1 MKNYNLIERLWK
13 TDSHEKQTPQR
24 FARYAVMLLMLL
36 TLGVGQMWAD
46 MGFENSNNGILF
58 SRTPLGGS
66 KADYRVEHGR
76 TNSTQDAGN
85 VSALTMKEWYAK
97 LYQNEDNIWGDGHM
111 YYRIYL
117 KDSSAPGFTTSN
129 KSYYNW
135 NSWNSGWRYPTFGN
149 NSLSVNVL
157 SGLASG
163 IYYFEYY
170 FDATATSTLYCSNNS
185 SNFKVKFTIKP
196 NALTSFSVSR
206 SGYSAGSGTNDDPY
220 IIACGGSLTL
230 TASGSGGTSDANSSI
245 KYKYGSDDWTTS
257 SKTIS
262 NITSTTKQSITVK
275 GARRHNSQDLG
286 SDESSVTIYYK
297 AETTYSVSISS
308 GSPSSVQ
315 AGANYTTPTI
325 TASNVTGY
333 HFDHWS
339 ISGNAN
345 VASTTTSPT
354 TVTATSTGATI
365 TANYEPNTYTI
376 TLDDNGSYQ
385 GDGSATATYD
395 NGTLTDFS
403 HASRTGW
410 SPSGYYTGASDG
422 TMVIDAGGNLVASV
436 AGYTDASGN
445 WTRAADTKLYARWVQ
460 AYAVLYNANGGTGT
474 TTDASSPYAPG
485 ADVTVLGNSFTRTGY
500 TFTGWNTAYDG
511 SGNPYAAGAKIEDID
526 ANVTLY
532 AQWTE
537 NLTTVTVGVNPSNSG
552 TLTLDASAFTPGN
565 TTTAGVTTSH
575 TVVTTAQP
583 GYKFSSWGT
592 TGNATGTSST
602 NTYTLK
608 GNGSG
613 STGSLTAN
621 FSRLYAYVQ
630 GRFQVK
636 DAARSTTTTTY
647 GSGGQWSDES
657 TNIQMD
663 YDNTNHRFI
672 LHTHM
677 TPSELTANHGTGCL
691 DCKPYFFIKTS
702 TSNSSLAGVTSYK
715 CTASGATLVSTGS
728 ANGATVSSSGS
739 NTLRFNSSTTS
750 GYAVVYFD
758 QSKIW
763 YELEY
768 RLQYNANGGSG
779 TAPTGANGN
788 NSYHATSTTAATNTF
803 TARAYY
809 TFGGWNTAQ
818 YITGTNYAAGAS
830 VPMTANTTLYAKW
843 TRSVTLNQ
851 EDATTTGST
860 SVTGTYNCA
869 TLPAITNPKKTG
881 YEFGGWYTETAG
893 NGNLVINTSGQLQT
907 SKFHWTDASGRF
919 DRTTE
924 KAAADLYAKW
934 TQTVTLNANT
944 GNHGSGSN
952 TTATIVY
959 KATAKSSITHC
970 TPATGYHLEGYYT
983 AATDGVKVLNAD
995 GSFASSAVT
1004 DYITDGKWTKAGAT
1018 MLYAHYEPNTYDVI
1032 LDVNGATTGS
1042 NQTVVATFDAA
1053 MPTTQKTS
1061 GDAITAPS
1069 KTGYTFGGYYA
1080 NTNGTGTQYYTNALA
1095 SNHMW
1100 DVDND
1105 GQHIYAKWTA
1115 NPYTITLTQSGETGY
1130 GSAGTASVT
1139 ATYDAA
1145 LPTISSL
1152 PTAANGYAFMGY
1164 FTGHNGEGTQ
1174 YYDATGTKLVATYT
1188 TADALELFAYF
1199 KKAEITDVEL
1209 NETMFD
1215 PVAAGDEGYVV
1226 ANPTIAPNPTGDHII
1241 CWELLYDNDN
1251 PVTGHDAIADPD
1263 GSHLNRIKFSIAG
1276 LAAGGYK
1283 IRTTLRTGSSCAGGT
1298 LLDTRVTTFQIANA
1312 FTVTVEYKDSEG
1324 NTIAASTTSPGKAL
1338 ESTDI
1343 TAPDLIGYT
1352 FSTWQ
1357 LGEGMSTEEA
1367 LTTETDFS
1375 YKTTFNST
1383 LTAVYTKKRM
1393 IYFNNTL
1400 GWKSVY
1406 VYFYKNDSYWENGD
1420 KKRGSGSKTTSIWT
1434 DTPYELGKH
1443 GQMQPVSEGSNIYY
1457 FDAEAEGVPSSYDD
1471 VVFTEDSQHD
1481 YEFFYRTNAVRR
1493 GDYKSSLPMFVPVPK
1508 TEQTADVHNET
1519 NYYNHGCWMNYP
1531 NNTGYVLH
1539 IYNSKTYGA
1548 SDELM
1553 SIPFEYTADKTMPMS
1568 LTVELAGGKEYG
1580 FEIHRADG
1588 KKYGTDTKVMKNGD
1602 SGDDGTGWALAENK
1616 RTGLLTSVAGDYTF
1630 TLNYGNS
1637 GGYNFL
1643 AGVHYPVAAN
1653 DYRVVYNDRVAW
1665 SQGTAHSASWYHPSR
1680 AIEKKDG
1687 AEDIVSFYVSKEDGA
1702 SASMKFQYASSVSG
1716 EGVVTW
1722 SDVDGGSI
1730 SLSDITE
1737 SGVYNFYL
1745 SQAAGSITVDSIR
1758 PYTGQYY
1765 IRSQAVTGGWDN
1777 YRVGSDHKM
1786 TYSEFSESAANTFG
1800 EKFSHYKAKWCP
1812 RNTNIAFTIANDY
1825 SMCITDTLKQD
1836 VGNPYNNTDAD
1847 GKLNND
1853 GNDGHSGSNAYLDP
1867 NSANVRFMWNRKTNK
1882 ISRAYVAS
1890 STSTEARFLVLQG
1903 SGTANANIFDENGSA
1918 LSANSPGTN
1927 ATLLRDDQNWI
1938 YEITVQ
1944 ANPSALVKLYANYKG
1959 QKQYFRGTS
1968 DAGFVKGTSAVEL
1981 LGGTSSP
1988 SKYSVRVVYDFKT
2001 NRLVTAW
2008 QPTGSTEEING
2019 VLNINA
2025 DVMVI
2030 RSHHEPAQCITFAN
2044 DESALNG
2051 VKTVYGVMQFN
2062 RWILNNREHP
2072 EDDTPEHCE
2081 DAVAIAT
2088 YHRPLAIGDQKSI
2101 YERSHYY
2108 ISFPFDVRLSDVF
2121 GFGQYWNEWYIEWY
2135 DGLTRAKNGY
2145 WIDSPSN
2152 WKYVTPEEK
2161 DTFVLKANQGYIL
2174 GLDMDYMQATDFTFW
2189 SNKNTTIEL
2198 YFPSTVSLETLKSTQ
2213 VTIPALNTIEGDPYR
2228 CTINREN
2235 GDDGDRRIKDSY
2247 WRCIG
2252 VPSFNMYN
2260 SALEDREGNTIE
2272 WKDNYEWKE
2281 DDAAFPFIYLWNKAD
2296 NTITPQA
2303 TSEFSFQPMHAYL
2316 VQNGGVIVWTAVSAK
2331 PSSIVARQRN
2341 TEPEEYNWRLELQ
2354 QNNQMIDRTYIRMKD
2369 LESVTDGFDF
2379 GQDMSKEFNKKRS
2392 AIFSFI
2398 GTEKVA
2404 ANSMT
2409 VHTDQTTIVPL
2420 GLDIKSAGEYV
2431 ISLPEGTNGVGV
2443 VLVDSITGTR
2453 TNLGLMDYEVSLT
2466 AGKIDNRFF
2475 LEISPIV
2482 QTPTDIEAVSDQHSA
2497 VRKVMIDGI
2506 LYIVKDGQVFDARG
2520 SRVK

>member
-1 MKNYNLIERLWK
+1 MKKINLIERLW
-13 TDSHEKQTPQR
+13 TDSHEKQKPQR
-24 FARYAVMLLMLL
+24 FARYAVMLIMLL

-46 MGFENSNNGILF
+46 DKGFYEVYMVYDKNGNEYSYTYNGSNGSMDLGTITSSFKIKKMYLKVWDTWGDQAFEAGSSGLGYKTQSGSDTDYKANNRTSKSDNNYELQHTNMNLTIASNTNPSGNYTFTHWWFADGTWTDTYYLKNSSSNCAFTYKILPPAVK
-58 SRTPLGGS
+58 SGTV
-66 KADYRVEHGR
+66 A
-76 TNSTQDAGN
+76 
-85 VSALTMKEWYAK
+85 VSAT
-97 LYQNEDNIWGDGHM
+97 NT
-111 YYRIYL
+111 
-117 KDSSAPGFTTSN
+117 APGSGTGLTSGSPIILISGMASQLTITATQNHTDANSALWCKFGDNSYSSTTTYNIASGTTTSN
-129 KSYYNW
+129 QTIALKVKY
-135 NSWNSGWRYPTFGN
+135 RN
-149 NSLSVNVL
+149 NS
-157 SGLASG
+157 ASLDG
-163 IYYFEYY
+163 AE
-170 FDATATSTLYCSNNS
+170 
-185 SNFKVKFTIKP
+185 
-196 NALTSFSVSR
+196 
-206 SGYSAGSGTNDDPY
+206 TN
-220 IIACGGSLTL
+220 T
-230 TASGSGGTSDANSSI
+230 
-245 KYKYGSDDWTTS
+245 
-257 SKTIS
+257 
-262 NITSTTKQSITVK
+262 
-275 GARRHNSQDLG
+275 
-286 SDESSVTIYYK
+286 TIYYK
-297 AETTYSVSISS
+297 WAAPAPAIVLTSVTPSTSIVAGNDITLVGTRANSSNTISFQYTTNDGSTWTDITPKTSSLSSNVLTATWTVPDAHEATQTFKFRAKLAEATPIYSDKSSGVTVYNTKTIHVKNSNNWGSMYVYAWDGSGNITSSWHGNTGDTKTGGFSCTSAGGQWWDVVITSRTTGFILNGGGSGDANQTVDLTYSTYTHDRCLAVGTGS
-308 GSPSSVQ
+308 GKKSLSNTAATCPSAPSVTTAAATSVGATSVQFNASSVS
-315 AGANYTTPTI
+315 ANNDAITDYGFKWGTTSACSGGTV
-325 TASNVTGY
+325 TASNL
-333 HFDHWS
+333 S
-339 ISGNAN
+339 
-345 VASTTTSPT
+345 STTFSATKNSLTNGTTYYFKAYATNGQGTTYGDPVSVRTKFIT
-354 TVTATSTGATI
+354 TVTLNPQGGENGTTEVTATEGSSMPTGKVAPTKWGYDFGGYYASAGGSGTKYYNANMSSAHNWNVAASTATI
-365 TANYEPNTYTI
+365 HAYWTAKSCTINLNNEGADSGKEGTTSVSTTYNTNTNLTSYISCPTKTGWKFQGYWSNTNGNGVQVIAADGSWISTVSGYMYE
-376 TLDDNGSYQ
+376 GKWVA
-385 GDGSATATYD
+385 DGSATLYAYWVKASTYTFRYGTSGSED
-395 NGTLTDFS
+395 WNGTAFTQVDATTIWQIEDFTIPNKPNFYVGYEGLFYESGLGTGATKSKSVTRAWTDAPAEVS
-403 HASRTGW
+403 GTYQGQMVLLPAGPTAGAIGQATGATGTLKIY
-410 SPSGYYTGASDG
+410 SDSKNHNLYVGFEPSGYGVTRASG
-422 TMVIDAGGNLVASV
+422 TLPFVNSSGTWRETNVVTLNSS
-436 AGYTDASGN
+436 DASGN
-445 WTRAADTKLYARWVQ
+445 
-460 AYAVLYNANGGTGT
+460 
-474 TTDASSPYAPG
+474 
-485 ADVTVLGNSFTRTGY
+485 
-500 TFTGWNTAYDG
+500 
-511 SGNPYAAGAKIEDID
+511 
-526 ANVTLY
+526 
-532 AQWTE
+532 
-537 NLTTVTVGVNPSNSG
+537 
-552 TLTLDASAFTPGN
+552 
-565 TTTAGVTTSH
+565 
-575 TVVTTAQP
+575 
-583 GYKFSSWGT
+583 
-592 TGNATGTSST
+592 
-602 NTYTLK
+602 
-608 GNGSG
+608 
-613 STGSLTAN
+613 
-621 FSRLYAYVQ
+621 
-630 GRFQVK
+630 FQVK
-636 DAARSTTTTTY
+636 LKTSSSYVATSHGAAEAASAVNGRKITGDADIAN
-647 GSGGQWSDES
+647 GKKGVF
-657 TNIQMD
+657 QMWTD
-663 YDNTNHRFI
+663 A
-672 LHTHM
+672 
-677 TPSELTANHGTGCL
+677 TANNFG
-691 DCKPYFFIKTS
+691 
-702 TSNSSLAGVTSYK
+702 
-715 CTASGATLVSTGS
+715 
-728 ANGATVSSSGS
+728 
-739 NTLRFNSSTTS
+739 LRFVTVHDVTFNMQ
-750 GYAVVYFD
+750 GYGAAISNYTDVRYN
-758 QSKIW
+758 SKI
-763 YELEY
+763 
-768 RLQYNANGGSG
+768 S
-779 TAPTGANGN
+779 APDAPSQTG
-788 NSYHATSTTAATNTF
+788 
-803 TARAYY
+803 Y
-809 TFGGWNTAQ
+809 TFGGWYKEPACTNAWDFGSDVVTA
-818 YITGTNYAAGAS
+818 A
-830 VPMTANTTLYAKW
+830 TTLYAKW
-843 TRSVTLNQ
+843 TPN
-851 EDATTTGST
+851 
-860 SVTGTYNCA
+860 TY
-869 TLPAITNPKKTG
+869 
-881 YEFGGWYTETAG
+881 
-893 NGNLVINTSGQLQT
+893 
-907 SKFHWTDASGRF
+907 
-919 DRTTE
+919 
-924 KAAADLYAKW
+924 
-934 TQTVTLNANT
+934 TVTLDQQ
-944 GNHGSGSN
+944 SG
-952 TTATIVY
+952 
-959 KATAKSSITHC
+959 
-970 TPATGYHLEGYYT
+970 ATGYG
-983 AATDGVKVLNAD
+983 ANGD
-995 GSFASSAVT
+995 GSLT
-1004 DYITDGKWTKAGAT
+1004 
-1018 MLYAHYEPNTYDVI
+1018 
-1032 LDVNGATTGS
+1032 
-1042 NQTVVATFDAA
+1042 ATFDAA
-1053 MPTTQKTS
+1053 FS
-1061 GDAITAPS
+1061 
-1069 KTGYTFGGYYA
+1069 
-1080 NTNGTGTQYYTNALA
+1080 
-1095 SNHMW
+1095 
-1100 DVDND
+1100 
-1105 GQHIYAKWTA
+1105 
-1115 NPYTITLTQSGETGY
+1115 
-1130 GSAGTASVT
+1130 SATM
-1139 ATYDAA
+1139 
-1145 LPTISSL
+1145 

-1164 FTGHNGEGTQ
+1164 WSAAGGTGTQ
-1174 YYDATGTKLVATYT
+1174 FTDASGNLLANIDSYSDASGNWIYDGDDLTLYAYY
-1188 TADALELFAYF
+1188 

-1241 CWELLYDNDN
+1241 CWELLYDNNN
-1251 PVTGHDAIADPD
+1251 PVTGHNPIADPD
-1263 GSHLNRIKFSIAG
+1263 VSHPNRIKFSIAG

-1367 LTTETDFS
+1367 LTTKTDFS
-1375 YKTTFNST
+1375 YTTTFNST

-1400 GWKSVY
+1400 GWESVY
-1406 VYFYKNDSYWENGD
+1406 VYFYSGGYWDNST
-1420 KKRGSGSKTTSIWT
+1420 GSGAKTGGS
-1434 DTPYELGKH
+1434 YGGKY
-1443 GQMQPVSEGSNIYY
+1443 GQMTPIAPGSKIYY
-1457 FDAEAEGVPSSYDD
+1457 FDAEAASVDASYTTVSFSELDQNGYEHFAQTASVNNK
-1471 VVFTEDSQHD
+1471 VV
-1481 YEFFYRTNAVRR
+1481 YRT
-1493 GDYKSSLPMFVPVPK
+1493 DYNSTKLPMYVPLV
-1508 TEQTADVHNET
+1508 TEPVQKNSNLAD
-1519 NYYNHGCWMNYP
+1519 YYNEGYWMNYP
-1531 NNTGYVLH
+1531 ENTGYVLH

-1548 SDELM
+1548 SDGLM

-1580 FEIHRADG
+1580 FEIHRADS
-1588 KKYGTDTKVMKNGD
+1588 KIYGTDTKVMKNGD

-1687 AEDIVSFYVSKEDGA
+1687 AEDIVSFYVSKEVGA

-1836 VGNPYNNTDAD
+1836 VGNPYSNTDAE
-1847 GKLNND
+1847 GTLNND
-1853 GNDGHSGSNAYLDP
+1853 GDGGHSGSNAYLDP

-1903 SGTANANIFDENGSA
+1903 SGTANANIFDGNGDA
-1918 LSANSPGTN
+1918 LSADPPGAN

-1959 QKQYFRGTS
+1959 QTQYFRGTS
-1968 DAGFVKGTSAVEL
+1968 AAGFVKGTSAVEL
-1981 LGGTSSP
+1981 LGGTSSS

-2019 VLNINA
+2019 ELDINA

-2072 EDDTPEHCE
+2072 EDDTPEHCA
-2081 DAVAIAT
+2081 DLSAIAT
-2088 YHRPLAIGDQKSI
+2088 HHRPLAIGDQKSI

-2108 ISFPFDVRLSDVF
+2108 ISFPFDVKLSDVF

-2174 GLDMDYMQATDFTFW
+2174 GLDMDYMQATDFSFW

-2252 VPSFNMYN
+2252 VPSFNIYN
-2260 SALEDREGNTIE
+2260 SALKDGAGNMIE

-2316 VQNGGVIVWTAVSAK
+2316 VQNGGEIVWTAVSAK

-2392 AIFSFI
+2392 AIYSFI

-2482 QTPTDIEAVSDQHSA
+2482 QTPTDVEAVSDQHSA

>member
-1 MKNYNLIERLWK
+1 M
-13 TDSHEKQTPQR
+13 S
-24 FARYAVMLLMLL
+24 
-36 TLGVGQMWAD
+36 AD
-46 MGFENSNNGILF
+46 
-58 SRTPLGGS
+58 
-66 KADYRVEHGR
+66 
-76 TNSTQDAGN
+76 
-85 VSALTMKEWYAK
+85 
-97 LYQNEDNIWGDGHM
+97 
-111 YYRIYL
+111 RI
-117 KDSSAPGFTTSN
+117 
-129 KSYYNW
+129 
-135 NSWNSGWRYPTFGN
+135 
-149 NSLSVNVL
+149 
-157 SGLASG
+157 
-163 IYYFEYY
+163 
-170 FDATATSTLYCSNNS
+170 
-185 SNFKVKFTIKP
+185 
-196 NALTSFSVSR
+196 
-206 SGYSAGSGTNDDPY
+206 
-220 IIACGGSLTL
+220 
-230 TASGSGGTSDANSSI
+230 
-245 KYKYGSDDWTTS
+245 
-257 SKTIS
+257 
-262 NITSTTKQSITVK
+262 
-275 GARRHNSQDLG
+275 
-286 SDESSVTIYYK
+286 
-297 AETTYSVSISS
+297 
-308 GSPSSVQ
+308 
-315 AGANYTTPTI
+315 
-325 TASNVTGY
+325 
-333 HFDHWS
+333 
-339 ISGNAN
+339 
-345 VASTTTSPT
+345 
-354 TVTATSTGATI
+354 
-365 TANYEPNTYTI
+365 
-376 TLDDNGSYQ
+376 
-385 GDGSATATYD
+385 
-395 NGTLTDFS
+395 
-403 HASRTGW
+403 
-410 SPSGYYTGASDG
+410 
-422 TMVIDAGGNLVASV
+422 
-436 AGYTDASGN
+436 
-445 WTRAADTKLYARWVQ
+445 
-460 AYAVLYNANGGTGT
+460 
-474 TTDASSPYAPG
+474 
-485 ADVTVLGNSFTRTGY
+485 
-500 TFTGWNTAYDG
+500 
-511 SGNPYAAGAKIEDID
+511 
-526 ANVTLY
+526 
-532 AQWTE
+532 
-537 NLTTVTVGVNPSNSG
+537 
-552 TLTLDASAFTPGN
+552 
-565 TTTAGVTTSH
+565 
-575 TVVTTAQP
+575 
-583 GYKFSSWGT
+583 
-592 TGNATGTSST
+592 
-602 NTYTLK
+602 
-608 GNGSG
+608 
-613 STGSLTAN
+613 
-621 FSRLYAYVQ
+621 
-630 GRFQVK
+630 
-636 DAARSTTTTTY
+636 
-647 GSGGQWSDES
+647 
-657 TNIQMD
+657 
-663 YDNTNHRFI
+663 
-672 LHTHM
+672 
-677 TPSELTANHGTGCL
+677 
-691 DCKPYFFIKTS
+691 
-702 TSNSSLAGVTSYK
+702 
-715 CTASGATLVSTGS
+715 
-728 ANGATVSSSGS
+728 
-739 NTLRFNSSTTS
+739 
-750 GYAVVYFD
+750 
-758 QSKIW
+758 
-763 YELEY
+763 
-768 RLQYNANGGSG
+768 
-779 TAPTGANGN
+779 
-788 NSYHATSTTAATNTF
+788 
-803 TARAYY
+803 
-809 TFGGWNTAQ
+809 
-818 YITGTNYAAGAS
+818 
-830 VPMTANTTLYAKW
+830 LYAKW
-843 TRSVTLNQ
+843 NRSVTLDQ
-851 EDATTTGST
+851 QDATTSGST
-860 SVTGTYNCA
+860 SVTATWNCS
-869 TLPAITNPKKTG
+869 TLPTINNPEKTG
-881 YEFGGWYTETAG
+881 YDFGGWYTETAG
-893 NGNLVINTSGQLQT
+893 NGNIIINTSGQLQANKT
-907 SKFHWTDASGRF
+907 NWTVSGGKFQRTPSSDAS
-919 DRTTE
+919 E
-924 KAAADLYAKW
+924 SKPLYAKW
-934 TQTVTLNANT
+934 TQTVTLNANLA
-944 GNHGSGSN
+944 NHGSGDN
-952 TTATIVY
+952 TSATIVY
-959 KATAKSSITHC
+959 KATAKTSITHC

-1004 DYITDGKWTKAGAT
+1004 DYITDGKWTKAGET
-1018 MLYAHYEPNTYDVI
+1018 TLYAHYEPNTYDVI
-1032 LDVNGATTGS
+1032 LDVNGATSGS
-1042 NQTVVATFDAA
+1042 NQTVTATFDAA
-1053 MPTTQKTS
+1053 MPTVCSDGTTPL
-1061 GDAITAPS
+1061 AAPS
-1069 KTGYTFGGYYA
+1069 KTGYTFGGYWT
-1080 NTNGTGTQYYTNALA
+1080 NTTGTGTQYYTNALA
-1095 SNHMW
+1095 SNHVW

-1115 NPYTITLTQSGETGY
+1115 NPYTITLTQSTETGY
-1130 GSAGTASVT
+1130 GSAGTASVS
-1139 ATYDAA
+1139 ATFDAA
-1145 LPTISSL
+1145 LPTIASL

-1164 FTGHNGEGTQ
+1164 YTDHDGEGTQ
-1174 YYDATGTKLVATYT
+1174 YYGADGAKIVASYT
-1188 TADALELFAYF
+1188 TADNLELFAYF

-1209 NETMFD
+1209 NKTMFD
-1215 PVAAGDEGYVV
+1215 PVAAGDVGYVV

-1298 LLDTRVTTFQIANA
+1298 LLDTRITTFQIANA
-1312 FTVTVEYKDSEG
+1312 FTVTVEYKDNEG

-1367 LTTETDFS
+1367 LSTKTDFS
-1375 YKTTFNST
+1375 YTTTFNST

-1400 GWKSVY
+1400 GWSSVY
-1406 VYFYKNDSYWENGD
+1406 VYFYKNDSYWQTVSPYN
-1420 KKRGSGSKTTSIWT
+1420 GSGANTTYSWT
-1434 DTPYELGKH
+1434 DTPYSEGLH
-1443 GQMQPVSEGSNIYY
+1443 GQMLPVSEGSNIYY

-1471 VVFTEDSQHD
+1471 VVFTEADQHGEGYFKD
-1481 YEFFYRTNAVRR
+1481 TKAVRR
-1493 GDYKSSLPMFVPVPK
+1493 GDYKTSLPMFVPV
-1508 TEQTADVHNET
+1508 EQTPEVHNKT
-1519 NYYNHGCWMNYP
+1519 DYYNKGCWMNYP
-1531 NNTGYVLH
+1531 ENTGYVLH
-1539 IYNSKTYGA
+1539 IYNSKTFGA
-1548 SDELM
+1548 SDGLM
-1553 SIPFEYTADKTMPMS
+1553 SIPFEYNEDKTMPMS

-1665 SQGTAHSASWYHPSR
+1665 SLGSAHDASWYHPSR

-1687 AEDIVSFYVSKEDGA
+1687 AEDIVSFYVSKEVGA
-1702 SASMKFQYASSVSG
+1702 SASMKFQYAYAVDG
-1716 EGVVTW
+1716 EGVVDW
-1722 SDVDGGSI
+1722 RDVAGGSI
-1730 SLSDITE
+1730 DLSDIEE

-1765 IRSQAVTGGWDN
+1765 IRSQAITGGWDN

-1786 TYSEFSESAANTFG
+1786 TYSEFSESTANTFG

-1836 VGNPYNNTDAD
+1836 VGNPYSNTDAD

-1903 SGTANANIFDENGSA
+1903 SGTANANIFDENGSD
-1918 LSANSPGTN
+1918 LSANPPGAN

-1944 ANPSALVKLYANYKG
+1944 ANPSALVKLYATYKG
-1959 QKQYFRGTS
+1959 IRQYFRGTS

-1981 LGGTSSP
+1981 LGGTSSS

-2019 VLNINA
+2019 VLDINA
-2025 DVMVI
+2025 DVMVV
-2030 RSHHEPAQCITFAN
+2030 RSHHESAQCITFAN
-2044 DESALNG
+2044 DESALTG

-2072 EDDTPEHCE
+2072 EDDTPEHCA
-2081 DAVAIAT
+2081 DASAIAT

-2108 ISFPFDVRLSDVF
+2108 ISFPFDVKLSDVF

-2135 DGLTRAKNGY
+2135 DGLSRAQNGY

-2152 WKYVTPEEK
+2152 WKYVEPEEK
-2161 DTFVLKANQGYIL
+2161 DNFVLKANQGYIL

-2198 YFPSTVSLETLKSTQ
+2198 YFPSTVTLETLKSTE

-2260 SALEDREGNTIE
+2260 SALEDGEGNMIE
-2272 WKDNYEWKE
+2272 WKDDYEWKE

-2316 VQNGGVIVWTAVSAK
+2316 VQNGGAIVWTAVSAK

-2404 ANSMT
+2404 ANSMP

-2466 AGKIDNRFF
+2466 AGKIDNRFL

-2482 QTPTDIEAVSDQHSA
+2482 QTPTDVEEVTGDGLQVTGA
-2497 VRKVMIDGI
+2497 RKVIIDQKM
-2506 LYIVKDGQVFDARG
+2506 YIIKDGKIYDAQGRQV
-2520 SRVK
+2520 K

>member
-1 MKNYNLIERLWK
+1 MKNYNLIERLGK
-13 TDSHEKQTPQR
+13 TDSHEKQSPQR
-24 FARYAVMLLMLL
+24 FTRYAAMLIMLL
-36 TLGVGQMWAD
+36 TLGVGQMWA
-46 MGFENSNNGILF
+46 GAGLYEVYFE
-58 SRTPLGGS
+58 
-66 KADYRVEHGR
+66 Y
-76 TNSTQDAGN
+76 
-85 VSALTMKEWYAK
+85 
-97 LYQNEDNIWGDGHM
+97 
-111 YYRIYL
+111 
-117 KDSSAPGFTTSN
+117 
-129 KSYYNW
+129 SYN
-135 NSWNSGWRYPTFGN
+135 GN
-149 NSLSVNVL
+149 NSSATYTSSTSSTQTIALGTLTADFKIKSMYPKVWKDG
-157 SGLASG
+157 SGNICGCLVEYYIDSDKEKTGFSYDKSLGGNNHQWKNTTSWTVASYNSGASG
-163 IYYFEYY
+163 SYTFWYRFK
-170 FDATATSTLYCSNNS
+170 AWGSSSSS
-185 SNFKVKFTIKP
+185 SNCGDNTYYIPTGGVKNKFTYNIAP
-196 NALTSFSVSR
+196 PAISSFSVAET
-206 SGYSAGSGTNDDPY
+206 GYLSGSGTSEDPY
-220 IIACGGSLTL
+220 IIPYNGTLTL
-230 TASGSGGTSDANSSI
+230 TVSGSKGRTDANSTI
-245 KYKYGSDDWTTS
+245 KYWKNSGS
-257 SKTIS
+257 KQNS
-262 NITSTTKQSITVK
+262 NVLTVTGITSTTKASVVVHAQCINNDDSSLTGAESTKTVYYK
-275 GARRHNSQDLG
+275 SEAAYNVTAASGGHG
-286 SDESSVTIYYK
+286 SVTPTS
-297 AETTYSVSISS
+297 ATMMGTTS
-308 GSPSSVQ
+308 GGNIM
-315 AGANYTTPTI
+315 ATP
-325 TASNVTGY
+325 NTGY
-333 HFDHWS
+333 DFTSWA
-339 ISGNAN
+339 ITSGGGYFGSTGTATT
-345 VASTTTSPT
+345 STTANTKFRPSAST
-354 TVTATSTGATI
+354 TVTATFTAKTTTVTLNANAPGGQTVTGGGT
-365 TANYEPNTYTI
+365 TV
-376 TLDDNGSYQ
+376 
-385 GDGSATATYD
+385 TATYD
-395 NGTLTDFS
+395 ATLPSFSALSCTGGYALKGYYDNTSGGNKIINADGSFNSNSGTWNRLDGASLALYAQWSLDRTLTYDGNTN
-403 HASRTGW
+403 TGG
-410 SPSGYYTGASDG
+410 SVPADPAVYSNGAS
-422 TMVIDAGGNLVASV
+422 
-436 AGYTDASGN
+436 
-445 WTRAADTKLYARWVQ
+445 
-460 AYAVLYNANGGTGT
+460 
-474 TTDASSPYAPG
+474 
-485 ADVTVLGNSFTRTGY
+485 VTVLGNTNSLVKNGY
-500 TFTGWNTAYDG
+500 TFTGWNTAANG
-511 SGNPYAAGAKIEDID
+511 SGASYSAGDNITM
-526 ANVTLY
+526 NGNYTLF

-537 NLTTVTVGVNPSNSG
+537 NITAVTISASPAGTGTFTVGGVSGTSASVGVTTTAAIVATPATDFQFTSWATTNCSVSPTNNATTTLTGDGSSATG
-552 TLTLDASAFTPGN
+552 TLTATFTENVASGWYLGGTDFGN
-565 TTTAGVTTSH
+565 SWATSNTAYPLNKKYRGMEGVFYCQGT
-575 TVVTTAQP
+575 VTTAAYDCLHNGATRYRPTSNTTFNGAGWSNKISLSSTTADANYRFKTAGTYYIIADTRGATPVIWYETSEPTRFNYHSVNVTGVENAKGTCKVTLGSTSGFETSRFANGETFYVTITGVSGYIPTITIGGTPTTWWKEQATYTASGTMSTSDVAVTISYTPTRAVTFAMTTGCNSLSATGPSSTAVTTGTKVKDGTVIRFAQTNSTGYTFSKWYSNTTGTSGTQYSASSSAYDLTISSSAYTIYPLYTENMTTVNLVASPTGKGTFTSGEAVSSVSAGVATKPTVTAVP
-583 GYKFSSWGT
+583 GTGYHLAGTIWSESSDYISLSSATNAATTITATGT
-592 TGNATGTSST
+592 TGNTADLTATFTP
-602 NTYTLK
+602 NTYTVHFHR
-608 GNGSG
+608 NGG
-613 STGSLTAN
+613 AGDVVEQNFTYDVAQNLTAN
-621 FSRLYAYVQ
+621 TYTKTGYNFAGWATAADGSVVYA
-630 GRFQVK
+630 
-636 DAARSTTTTTY
+636 
-647 GSGGQWSDES
+647 DEANVSNLTS
-657 TNIQMD
+657 TN
-663 YDNTNHRFI
+663 N
-672 LHTHM
+672 
-677 TPSELTANHGTGCL
+677 GT
-691 DCKPYFFIKTS
+691 F
-702 TSNSSLAGVTSYK
+702 
-715 CTASGATLVSTGS
+715 
-728 ANGATVSSSGS
+728 
-739 NTLRFNSSTTS
+739 
-750 GYAVVYFD
+750 
-758 QSKIW
+758 
-763 YELEY
+763 
-768 RLQYNANGGSG
+768 
-779 TAPTGANGN
+779 
-788 NSYHATSTTAATNTF
+788 H
-803 TARAYY
+803 
-809 TFGGWNTAQ
+809 
-818 YITGTNYAAGAS
+818 
-830 VPMTANTTLYAKW
+830 LYAKW
-843 TRSVTLNQ
+843 T
-851 EDATTTGST
+851 
-860 SVTGTYNCA
+860 
-869 TLPAITNPKKTG
+869 PK
-881 YEFGGWYTETAG
+881 
-893 NGNLVINTSGQLQT
+893 
-907 SKFHWTDASGRF
+907 
-919 DRTTE
+919 
-924 KAAADLYAKW
+924 
-934 TQTVTLNANT
+934 
-944 GNHGSGSN
+944 
-952 TTATIVY
+952 TATITY
-959 KATAKSSITHC
+959 SQSG
-970 TPATGYHLEGYYT
+970 TGYSTGGQSTTKT
-983 AATDGVKVLNAD
+983 A
-995 GSFASSAVT
+995 
-1004 DYITDGKWTKAGAT
+1004 
-1018 MLYAHYEPNTYDVI
+1018 TY
-1032 LDVNGATTGS
+1032 
-1042 NQTVVATFDAA
+1042 DAA
-1053 MPTTQKTS
+1053 MPTT
-1061 GDAITAPS
+1061 
-1069 KTGYTFGGYYA
+1069 
-1080 NTNGTGTQYYTNALA
+1080 
-1095 SNHMW
+1095 
-1100 DVDND
+1100 
-1105 GQHIYAKWTA
+1105 
-1115 NPYTITLTQSGETGY
+1115 
-1130 GSAGTASVT
+1130 
-1139 ATYDAA
+1139 
-1145 LPTISSL
+1145 IST
-1152 PTAANGYAFMGY
+1152 PTAANGWAFLGY
-1164 FTGHNGEGTQ
+1164 YDALEPLGTQ
-1174 YYDATGTKLVATYT
+1174 YYNADGTSARTWDKEDASVTLY
-1188 TADALELFAYF
+1188 AYF

-1241 CWELLYDNDN
+1241 CWELLYDNNN

-1298 LLDTRVTTFQIANA
+1298 LLDTRVTKFQIANA

-1367 LTTETDFS
+1367 LTIKTDFS

-1400 GWKSVY
+1400 GWESVY
-1406 VYFYKNDSYWENGD
+1406 VYFYKNDSYWETSGS
-1420 KKRGSGSKTTSIWT
+1420 KRGSGSKTTSTWT

-1471 VVFTEDSQHD
+1471 VVFTEDSQHN
-1481 YEFFYRTNAVRR
+1481 YEFFHKTNAVRR
-1493 GDYKSSLPMFVPVPK
+1493 GDYKTSLPMFVPVPK

-1531 NNTGYVLH
+1531 ENTGYVLH

-1580 FEIHRADG
+1580 FEIHRADS
-1588 KKYGTDTKVMKNGD
+1588 KKYGTNTKVMKNGD
-1602 SGDDGTGWALAENK
+1602 SGDNGTGWALAENQ

-1665 SQGTAHSASWYHPSR
+1665 SLGSAHDASWYHPSR

-1687 AEDIVSFYVSKEDGA
+1687 AEDIVSFYVSKEVGA

-1836 VGNPYNNTDAD
+1836 VGNPYGNTDAD

-1853 GNDGHSGSNAYLDP
+1853 GNPSHDGSNAYLDP
-1867 NSANVRFMWNRKTNK
+1867 YSANVRFMWNRKTNK

-1903 SGTANANIFDENGSA
+1903 SGTANANIFGENGSD
-1918 LSANSPGTN
+1918 LSADPPGAN

-1959 QKQYFRGTS
+1959 KTQYFRGTS

-1981 LGGTSSP
+1981 LGGTSSS

-2008 QPTGSTEEING
+2008 QPTGATQEIDG
-2019 VLNINA
+2019 VLDINA

-2044 DESALNG
+2044 DESALTG

-2072 EDDTPEHCE
+2072 EDDTPEHCA
-2081 DAVAIAT
+2081 DASAIAS

-2108 ISFPFDVRLSDVF
+2108 ISFPFDVKLSDVF

-2161 DTFVLKANQGYIL
+2161 DNFVLKANQGYIL
-2174 GLDMDYMQATDFTFW
+2174 GLDMDYMQATDFSFW
-2189 SNKNTTIEL
+2189 TNKNTTIEL
-2198 YFPSTVSLETLKSTQ
+2198 YFPSTVSLETLKSTE
-2213 VTIPALNTIEGDPYR
+2213 VRIPALNTIEGDPYR

-2252 VPSFNMYN
+2252 VPSFNIYN
-2260 SALEDREGNTIE
+2260 STLKDEKGNTIE
-2272 WKDNYEWKE
+2272 WKDNYEWQE

-2316 VQNGGVIVWTAVSAK
+2316 VQNGGEIVWTAVSAK

-2392 AIFSFI
+2392 AIYSFI

-2466 AGKIDNRFF
+2466 AGKIDNRFL

-2482 QTPTDIEAVSDQHSA
+2482 QTPTDVEEVSGDGLQVTGA
-2497 VRKVMIDGI
+2497 RKVIIDQKM
-2506 LYIVKDGQVFDARG
+2506 YIIKDGQVFDARG

>member
-1 MKNYNLIERLWK
+1 MKKINLIERLW
-13 TDSHEKQTPQR
+13 TDSHEKQKPQR
-24 FARYAVMLLMLL
+24 FARYAVMLIMLL

-46 MGFENSNNGILF
+46 PWVKNDVSTGLQGTKTVGDKLN
-58 SRTPLGGS
+58 GGS
-66 KADYRVEHGR
+66 DWWYNYQ
-76 TNSTQDAGN
+76 TNGGWSSGTDIQVLIGTSSSSYSTVNASWYEDSESNKKVHANIG
-85 VSALTMKEWYAK
+85 SFTFDKSGLWYAVGK
-97 LYQNEDNIWGDGHM
+97 
-111 YYRIYL
+111 YYA
-117 KDSSAPGFTTSN
+117 SSKTAYTSGTSFT
-129 KSYYNW
+129 
-135 NSWNSGWRYPTFGN
+135 
-149 NSLSVNVL
+149 
-157 SGLASG
+157 
-163 IYYFEYY
+163 
-170 FDATATSTLYCSNNS
+170 NNS
-185 SNFKVKFTIKP
+185 SLSSSMSTSNSPYWKVNPPAVKTGTISISAT
-196 NALTSFSVSR
+196 NTA
-206 SGYSAGSGTNDDPY
+206 AGSGDGLSSGSP
-220 IIACGGSLTL
+220 IILVSGMGSTL
-230 TASGSGGTSDANSSI
+230 TITATQNVSDANSALWCKFGTGSYSATTTYAI
-245 KYKYGSDDWTTS
+245 ASNTLTSNQTLALAVKYRNNGASLDGSETT
-257 SKTIS
+257 T
-262 NITSTTKQSITVK
+262 
-275 GARRHNSQDLG
+275 
-286 SDESSVTIYYK
+286 TIYYK
-297 AETTYSVSISS
+297 WAA
-308 GSPSSVQ
+308 P
-315 AGANYTTPTI
+315 TPTI
-325 TASNVTGY
+325 LMTSVTPSSSIVAGNDITLVGTRANSSNTISFQYTTNDGSTWTDITPKTSSLSSNVLTATWTVPDAHGATQTFKFRAKLAEASPIYSSESDGVTVYNTKTIHVKNSNNWGSMYVYAWDGSGNITSSWHGNTGDTKTGGFSCTSAGGQWWDVVITSRTTGFILNGGGSGDANQTVDLTYSTYTHDRCLAVGTGSGKKSLSNTAATCPSAPSVTTAAATSVGATSVQFNASSVSANNDAITDYGFKWGTTSACSGGTVTASNL
-333 HFDHWS
+333 S
-339 ISGNAN
+339 
-345 VASTTTSPT
+345 STTFSATKSSLTNGTTYYFKAYATNGQGTTYGDAVSVRTKYIT
-354 TVTATSTGATI
+354 TVTLNPQGGENGTTEVTATEGSSMPTGKVAPTKWGYDFGGYYASAGGSGTKYYNANMSSANNWDVAASTATIHAKWTAKSCTISLNNQGADSGKEGTTSVSTTYNTNTNLTSDITCPTKTGWKFQGYWSNTNGNGVQVIAADGSWNSNVDNPAGGQFIDEDGKWVADGGTTLYAYWVKAGTYTFRYGTSSSEDWNGTAFTQVDATTTWQIENFTIPNKPNFYVGFEGLFYESGLGTGATKSKSV
-365 TANYEPNTYTI
+365 TRAWTDAPAEVSGT
-376 TLDDNGSYQ
+376 YQ
-385 GDGSATATYD
+385 GQMVLLPAGPTAGAIGQATGAT
-395 NGTLTDFS
+395 GTLKIYSDSKNHNLYVGFE
-403 HASRTGW
+403 
-410 SPSGYYTGASDG
+410 PSGYGVTRASG
-422 TMVIDAGGNLVASV
+422 TLPFVNSSGTWRETNVVTLNSS
-436 AGYTDASGN
+436 DASGN
-445 WTRAADTKLYARWVQ
+445 
-460 AYAVLYNANGGTGT
+460 
-474 TTDASSPYAPG
+474 
-485 ADVTVLGNSFTRTGY
+485 
-500 TFTGWNTAYDG
+500 
-511 SGNPYAAGAKIEDID
+511 
-526 ANVTLY
+526 
-532 AQWTE
+532 
-537 NLTTVTVGVNPSNSG
+537 
-552 TLTLDASAFTPGN
+552 
-565 TTTAGVTTSH
+565 
-575 TVVTTAQP
+575 
-583 GYKFSSWGT
+583 
-592 TGNATGTSST
+592 
-602 NTYTLK
+602 
-608 GNGSG
+608 
-613 STGSLTAN
+613 
-621 FSRLYAYVQ
+621 
-630 GRFQVK
+630 FQVK
-636 DAARSTTTTTY
+636 LKTSSSYVATSHGAAEAASAVNGRKITGDADIAN
-647 GSGGQWSDES
+647 GKKGVF
-657 TNIQMD
+657 QMWTD
-663 YDNTNHRFI
+663 A
-672 LHTHM
+672 
-677 TPSELTANHGTGCL
+677 TANNFG
-691 DCKPYFFIKTS
+691 
-702 TSNSSLAGVTSYK
+702 
-715 CTASGATLVSTGS
+715 
-728 ANGATVSSSGS
+728 
-739 NTLRFNSSTTS
+739 LRFVTVHDVTFNMQ
-750 GYAVVYFD
+750 GYGAAISNYTDVRYN
-758 QSKIW
+758 SKI
-763 YELEY
+763 
-768 RLQYNANGGSG
+768 S
-779 TAPTGANGN
+779 APDAPSQTG
-788 NSYHATSTTAATNTF
+788 
-803 TARAYY
+803 Y
-809 TFGGWNTAQ
+809 TFGGWYKEPACTNAWDFGSDVVTA
-818 YITGTNYAAGAS
+818 A
-830 VPMTANTTLYAKW
+830 TTLYAKW
-843 TRSVTLNQ
+843 TPN
-851 EDATTTGST
+851 
-860 SVTGTYNCA
+860 TY
-869 TLPAITNPKKTG
+869 
-881 YEFGGWYTETAG
+881 
-893 NGNLVINTSGQLQT
+893 
-907 SKFHWTDASGRF
+907 
-919 DRTTE
+919 
-924 KAAADLYAKW
+924 
-934 TQTVTLNANT
+934 TVTLDQQ
-944 GNHGSGSN
+944 SG
-952 TTATIVY
+952 
-959 KATAKSSITHC
+959 
-970 TPATGYHLEGYYT
+970 ATGYG
-983 AATDGVKVLNAD
+983 ANGD
-995 GSFASSAVT
+995 GSLT
-1004 DYITDGKWTKAGAT
+1004 
-1018 MLYAHYEPNTYDVI
+1018 
-1032 LDVNGATTGS
+1032 
-1042 NQTVVATFDAA
+1042 ATFDAA
-1053 MPTTQKTS
+1053 FS
-1061 GDAITAPS
+1061 
-1069 KTGYTFGGYYA
+1069 
-1080 NTNGTGTQYYTNALA
+1080 
-1095 SNHMW
+1095 
-1100 DVDND
+1100 
-1105 GQHIYAKWTA
+1105 
-1115 NPYTITLTQSGETGY
+1115 
-1130 GSAGTASVT
+1130 SATM
-1139 ATYDAA
+1139 
-1145 LPTISSL
+1145 

-1164 FTGHNGEGTQ
+1164 WSAAGGTGTQ
-1174 YYDATGTKLVATYT
+1174 FTDASGNLLANIDSYSDASGNWIYDGDDLTLYAYY
-1188 TADALELFAYF
+1188 

-1215 PVAAGDEGYVV
+1215 PVAAGDDGYVV

-1367 LTTETDFS
+1367 LTTKTDFS

-1383 LTAVYTKKRM
+1383 LTAVYTKKNV

-1400 GWKSVY
+1400 GWEDVW
-1406 VYFYKNDSYWENGD
+1406 VYFYTSDKYWANDWGTGAWRGQYFTGD
-1420 KKRGSGSKTTSIWT
+1420 R
-1434 DTPYELGKH
+1434 P
-1443 GQMQPVSEGSNIYY
+1443 Y
-1457 FDAEAEGVPSSYDD
+1457 FDMHRGHMTQIEGTDIWYFDYTALGWGGWANVA
-1471 VVFTEDSQHD
+1471 FTNMGDQTGQGANANDAAPDNDHA
-1481 YEFFYRTNAVRR
+1481 FFSNTTANPIQVVRR
-1493 GDYKSSLPMFVPVPK
+1493 GDHKTTLPMFVPL
-1508 TEQTADVHNET
+1508 TGQTGTLLNNKKA
-1519 NYYNHGCWMNYP
+1519 NYVNQGYWMNYP
-1531 NNTGYVLH
+1531 ENTGYVLH
-1539 IYNSKTYGA
+1539 IYDSKTYGT

-1553 SIPFEYTADKTMPMS
+1553 SIPFEFNEDKTMPMS

-1588 KKYGTDTKVMKNGD
+1588 TAYGETSTMKSGA
-1602 SGDDGTGWALAENK
+1602 SGDDGTPWAITSGK
-1616 RTGLLTSVAGDYTF
+1616 RTGLKTSVAGEYTF
-1630 TLNYGNS
+1630 TLNYGNN
-1637 GGYNFL
+1637 GGYNYL
-1643 AGVHYPVAAN
+1643 VGVHYPVAAN
-1653 DYRVVYNDRVAW
+1653 DYRIVYKDRVDW
-1665 SQGTAHSASWYHPSR
+1665 SQGTAHDASWYHPSR

-1687 AEDIVSFYVSKEDGA
+1687 AEDIVSFYVSKEEGA
-1702 SASMKFQYASSVSG
+1702 SASMKFQYASAVDG
-1716 EGVVTW
+1716 DGVVTW
-1722 SDVDGGSI
+1722 SDVAGGSI

-1890 STSTEARFLVLQG
+1890 STSTEAQFLVLQG
-1903 SGTANANIFDENGSA
+1903 SGTANANIFGENGSD
-1918 LSANSPGTN
+1918 LSANPPGAN

-1944 ANPSALVKLYANYKG
+1944 ANPSALVKLYATYKG
-1959 QKQYFRGTS
+1959 IRQYFRGTS
-1968 DAGFVKGTSAVEL
+1968 DPGFEKGTSAVEL
-1981 LGGTSSP
+1981 LGGTSSS

-2008 QPTGSTEEING
+2008 QPTGATQEIDG
-2019 VLNINA
+2019 TLNINA
-2025 DVMVI
+2025 DVMVV

-2044 DESALNG
+2044 DESALKG

-2081 DAVAIAT
+2081 DAAAIAT
-2088 YHRPLAIGDQKSI
+2088 HHRPLAIGDQKSI

-2174 GLDMDYMQATDFTFW
+2174 GLDMDYMQATDFSFW
-2189 SNKNTTIEL
+2189 TNKNTTIEL
-2198 YFPSTVSLETLKSTQ
+2198 YFPSTVSLETLKSTE
-2213 VTIPALNTIEGDPYR
+2213 VRIPALNTIEGDPYR

-2260 SALEDREGNTIE
+2260 SALEDREGNPIE

-2316 VQNGGVIVWTAVSAK
+2316 VQNGGEIVWTAVSAK

-2392 AIFSFI
+2392 AIYSFI

-2453 TNLGLMDYEVSLT
+2453 TNLGLMDYEISLT
-2466 AGKIDNRFF
+2466 AGKIDNRFL